1 MNCSTTEQE
10 KDGSSTTYLLAVPL
24 TGSEDRSFGPGL
36 SSSSYVET
44 ILLVEDESFVREVT
58 REVLQS
64 AGYQV
69 LSAKNAVEASDIFKQ
84 CDSEI
89 DLLLTDVI
97 LPGDSGKLLGAR
109 LREKNRGLKILF
121 ITGYVEQM
129 TGTGEDCLAKPFS
142 TEVLLG
148 RVRQILDER
157 EFQNP
162 KEHQLRLACGN
173 A

>member
-1 MNCSTTEQE
+1 MNSSSIE
-10 KDGSSTTYLLAVPL
+10 KDKAGPDAGYVPAAHL
-24 TGSEDRSFGPGL
+24 PESDDCPHEPGL
-36 SSSSYVET
+36 LPSSCVET

-69 LSAKNAVEASDIFKQ
+69 LSARNAVEASGIFKQ
-84 CDSEI
+84 RDSEI

-97 LPGDSGKLLGAR
+97 LPGDSGKSLGAR
-109 LREKNRGLKILF
+109 LREKSPGLKILF

-129 TGTGEDCLAKPFS
+129 AGTSEDCLAKPFS
-142 TEVLLG
+142 TEVLLW
-148 RVRQILDER
+148 RVRQILDRR
-157 EFQNP
+157 EFQKP
-162 KEHQLRLACGN
+162 KERKLRLACGN